1 MFSKDK
7 TKIAAIRAGKFA
19 AYCIKHGIDPARVK
33 CLCGRPAVGIKMN
46 SPTCAVCLEIEER
59 LSGHHGPV
67 WAANPGRVQNSVYH
81 ANRQKRHEVGP
92 FDPDINGMKVAY
104 GY

>member
-7 TKIAAIRAGKFA
+7 TKTAAIRAEKFA
-19 AYCIKHGIDPARVK
+19 AYCKSHRLDPARVR
-33 CLCGRPAVGIKMN
+33 CLCGRPAIGIKMN

-59 LSGHHGPV
+59 LSGHHSNI
-67 WAANPGRVQNSVYH
+67 WAANPDRVQNSVYH

-92 FDPDINGMKVAY
+92 FDPDINGLRVCL
-104 GY
+104 G